1 MLTAWTSASSEQ
13 FIPLVTSVN
22 SCVLLGTR
30 IYHYS
35 TKATEC
41 KERTQSTLKF
51 NNLDFNAWER
61 MTFFFLLSLHE
72 MEKDIFKVRHF
83 LSLAHGGC
91 FEVCYMHSS
100 VVLLFFIVLSLQH
113 ST

>member
-1 MLTAWTSASSEQ
+1 MLTTWTSASLEQ

-22 SCVLLGTR
+22 SGVLLGTR

-35 TKATEC
+35 TKAIEC

-61 MTFFFLLSLHE
+61 MKFFSFFLYMKL
-72 MEKDIFKVRHF
+72 RRPF
-83 LSLAHGGC
+83 LRSGI
-91 FEVCYMHSS
+91 S
-100 VVLLFFIVLSLQH
+100 
-113 ST
+113 

>member
-30 IYHYS
+30 VYHYS

-51 NNLDFNAWER
+51 NNLDFNARGR
-61 MTFFFLLSLHE
+61 MTFF
-72 MEKDIFKVRHF
+72 VT
-83 LSLAHGGC
+83 
-91 FEVCYMHSS
+91 
-100 VVLLFFIVLSLQH
+100 FF
-113 ST
+113 T

>member
-51 NNLDFNAWER
+51 NNLDINA
-61 MTFFFLLSLHE
+61 
-72 MEKDIFKVRHF
+72 
-83 LSLAHGGC
+83 
-91 FEVCYMHSS
+91 
-100 VVLLFFIVLSLQH
+100 
-113 ST
+113 